1 MSQKAENDL
10 AELVDAA
17 RAYFVRSDL
26 IRLDR
31 ESVQAANRL
40 GCVLNRFGWSAGG
53 AATAPD
59 ETSATQA

>member
-1 MSQKAENDL
+1 MIQKPDDDI
-10 AELVDAA
+10 AELVRAA

-40 GCVLNRFGWSAGG
+40 GCVLNRFGSDGLVTTDSGKAI
-53 AATAPD
+53 
-59 ETSATQA
+59 ATQS